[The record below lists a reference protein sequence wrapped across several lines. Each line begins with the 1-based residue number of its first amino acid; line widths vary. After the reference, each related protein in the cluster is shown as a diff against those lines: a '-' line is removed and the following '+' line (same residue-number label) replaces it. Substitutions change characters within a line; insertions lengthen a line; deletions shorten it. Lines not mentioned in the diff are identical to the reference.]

1 MPDLEANSAAK
12 DTTAPFIHYVETV
25 FMSVKY
31 PKRTLKKNLNREKL
45 TVTATL
51 LFSRKGHQSTTLDE
65 IASEAGVH
73 VQTLYKHFK
82 TKEELVIASAAT
94 VIADCRARFEEKFES
109 HSTFTIWREWMTN
122 SVTFLTRLGLGESK
136 KQQLCAAS
144 SLMND
149 SYLLIVY
156 TGYENLLTEYLAQD
170 FKMDPKTHRLPR
182 LVACMLW
189 SGNEAAM
196 KRCAGLDTEKDILA
210 VNQAV
215 IDESIGVIDDIEKL
229 FSGYIK
235 IPRP

>member
-1 MPDLEANSAAK
+1 
-12 DTTAPFIHYVETV
+12 
-25 FMSVKY
+25 MSVKY

-45 TVTATL
+45 IVAATL
-51 LFSRKGHQSTTLDE
+51 LFSRNGHHGTTLDE
-65 IASEAGVH
+65 VAAEAGVH

-82 TKEELVIASAAT
+82 TKEELVTASAEI
-94 VIADCRARFEEKFES
+94 VIADCRALFED
-109 HSTFTIWREWMTN
+109 
-122 SVTFLTRLGLGESK
+122 

-196 KRCAGLDTEKDILA
+196 KRCAGLDTAKDILA
-210 VNQAV
+210 VNQSV
-215 IDESIGVIDDIEKL
+215 IKESIGAIDDIEKL

-235 IPRP
+235 LPRP